1 MGIVWWSGY
10 LETNINVKTMD
21 KIKTTHV
28 GSLPRSKKL
37 SEILFKKDK
46 NELFDQ
52 GELDKIIEEDV
63 NKIVK
68 KQIDIGIDIIS
79 DGEMSKISYATYVK
93 DRLHG
98 FSGES
103 ERRAPKDL
111 DDFPS
116 YKEKIAKSGGTPT
129 YTRPCC
135 TADLKIKDTK
145 SLTKDI
151 SNLKS
156 ALKKNNHSQGFI
168 NSASPG
174 VISNFLPNKFY
185 KNDDKYLE
193 ALSKMMKTEY
203 DEITKNDL
211 LLQIDCPDLA
221 LARHMTFKNVSDEEF
236 LVRAEKQIECLNE
249 AIKDID
255 ASKLRMHICWGNY
268 EGPHIHDIGL
278 EKILPIALKANIQTY
293 LIEASNPRHAHE
305 WQVFENIK
313 LPNDKVIVPGVIDST
328 SNFIEHE
335 ELVKNRIIQYSKVI
349 DKNQLMAGSDCGFST
364 FAGFGNV
371 DENIVYKKF
380 ESLVAGAELASNA
393 I

>member
-1 MGIVWWSGY
+1 
-10 LETNINVKTMD
+10 MD

-52 GELDKIIEEDV
+52 GELDKLIEEDV
-63 NKIVK
+63 DKIVK

-221 LARHMTFKNVSDEEF
+221 LARHMTFKNVPDEEF

-349 DKNQLMAGSDCGFST
+349 HKDQLMAGSDCGFST

>member
-1 MGIVWWSGY
+1 
-10 LETNINVKTMD
+10 MD

-46 NELFDQ
+46 NEVFDQ
-52 GELDKIIEEDV
+52 LELDKIIEEDV

-185 KNDDKYLE
+185 KNDDDYLV

-203 DEITKNDL
+203 DEITRNDL

-221 LARHMTFKNVSDEEF
+221 LARHMTFKNLSETEF
-236 LVRAEKQIECLNE
+236 LIRAEKQIECLNN
-249 AIKDID
+249 AIKNID
-255 ASKLRMHICWGNY
+255 SSSIRLHICWGNY
-268 EGPHIHDIGL
+268 EGPHLHDIPL
-278 EKILPIALKANIQTY
+278 EKIMPIAFKANIQTY
-293 LIEASNPRHAHE
+293 LIESSNPRHSHE
-305 WQVFENIK
+305 WQIFQNLKIPK
-313 LPNDKVIVPGVIDST
+313 DKIIAPGVIDST
-328 SNFIEHE
+328 TNFVEHPE
-335 ELVKNRIIQYSKVI
+335 VVKNRILTFSKVI
-349 DKNQLMAGSDCGFST
+349 DAEQLLAGTDCGFST

-371 DENIVYKKF
+371 DENIVYKKL
-380 ESLVAGAELASNA
+380 ESLVIGSGLASKV

>member
-1 MGIVWWSGY
+1 
-10 LETNINVKTMD
+10 MD

-46 NELFDQ
+46 NELFEQ

-135 TADLKIKDTK
+135 TSDLKIKDTK

-185 KNDDKYLE
+185 KNDDDYLE
-193 ALSKMMKTEY
+193 ALSKIMKTEY

-328 SNFIEHE
+328 SNFVEHE

-349 DKNQLMAGSDCGFST
+349 DKDQLMAGSDCGFST

>member
-1 MGIVWWSGY
+1 MYMS
-10 LETNINVKTMD
+10 

-28 GSLPRSKKL
+28 GSLPRSKEL
-37 SEILFKKDK
+37 SELLFKKDK
-46 NELFDQ
+46 KELFDQ
-52 GELDKIIEEDV
+52 SQLDQIIEDNV

-68 KQIDIGIDIIS
+68 KQIDIGIDVIS

-93 DRLHG
+93 DRIQG

-103 ERRAPKDL
+103 ERKAPKDL

-116 YKEKIAKSGGTPT
+116 YKEKIARSGGTPT

-135 TADLKIKDTK
+135 TDELKIKDTK

-151 SNLKS
+151 DNLKK
-156 ALKKNNHSQGFI
+156 ALKINNHDIAFM

-185 KNDDKYLE
+185 KNDDEYLNS
-193 ALSKMMKTEY
+193 LSKIMKLEY
-203 DEITKNDL
+203 EEITNNNL
-211 LLQIDCPDLA
+211 YLQIDCPDLA
-221 LARHMTFKNVSDEEF
+221 LARHMTFKDVDEKSF
-236 LVRAEKQIECLNE
+236 LFRAEKQVEFLNE
-249 AIKDID
+249 AVRDID
-255 ASKLRMHICWGNY
+255 SSKLRMHICWGNY
-268 EGPHIHDIGL
+268 EGPHTYDIAL
-278 EKILPIALKANIQTY
+278 EKILPIAFKANIQTY

-305 WQVFENIK
+305 WKVFENIK
-313 LPNDKVIVPGVIDST
+313 VPNDKIIVPGVIDST
-328 SNFIEHE
+328 SNFVEHE
-335 ELVKNRIIQYSKVI
+335 ELVKERIIKYSKVI
-349 DKNQLMAGSDCGFST
+349 PKDQLMAGSDCGFST

-380 ESLVAGAELASNA
+380 ESLVAGATLASNA

>member
-1 MGIVWWSGY
+1 
-10 LETNINVKTMD
+10 MD

-193 ALSKMMKTEY
+193 ILSKMMKTEY

-236 LVRAEKQIECLNE
+236 LLRAEKQIECLNE

-349 DKNQLMAGSDCGFST
+349 DKDQLMAGSDCGFST